1 MRIFF
6 IVFTLIYSNSLFSK
20 SINLNFEIE
29 WKSIHLADVEWNI
42 VLSDYNYT
50 IDFIIQS
57 YGMTDKIFKY
67 KSTTNIEGVIE
78 NNQLRPLIYKSKTK
92 SSRQD
97 VFTNISFNSKGQIQ
111 EFEISKQLDN
121 LQIFQQD
128 NMINEYQYFSDP
140 ISQLTQ
146 YFLFENDSDR
156 MIIDGLNIYS
166 LKSQKLKDEIFENN
180 NPSLYEG
187 NAKSM
192 NLVFPFFQGLH
203 KENKKNNLEEIKMYY
218 IEIDDLFI
226 PIQYDIKS
234 KKFGAKLY
242 LKSYQI
248 NNL

>member
-187 NAKSM
+187 TAKCM
-192 NLVFPFFQGLH
+192 NLVFPFFQGLY

>member
-1 MRIFF
+1 
-6 IVFTLIYSNSLFSK
+6 
-20 SINLNFEIE
+20 
-29 WKSIHLADVEWNI
+29 
-42 VLSDYNYT
+42 
-50 IDFIIQS
+50 
-57 YGMTDKIFKY
+57 MTDKIFKY

-187 NAKSM
+187 TTKSM
-192 NLVFPFFQGLH
+192 NLIFPFFQGLH

>member
-1 MRIFF
+1 
-6 IVFTLIYSNSLFSK
+6 
-20 SINLNFEIE
+20 
-29 WKSIHLADVEWNI
+29 
-42 VLSDYNYT
+42 
-50 IDFIIQS
+50 
-57 YGMTDKIFKY
+57 MTDKIFKY

-128 NMINEYQYFSDP
+128 SMINKYQYFSDP

-187 NAKSM
+187 TAKSM

-203 KENKKNNLEEIKMYY
+203 KENKKNNLKEIK
-218 IEIDDLFI
+218 
-226 PIQYDIKS
+226 K
-234 KKFGAKLY
+234 
-242 LKSYQI
+242 
-248 NNL
+248 

>member
-1 MRIFF
+1 M
-6 IVFTLIYSNSLFSK
+6 LFSK
-20 SINLNFEIE
+20 SINLNFKID

-97 VFTNISFNSKGQIQ
+97 VFTNISFNSNGQIQ

-128 NMINEYQYFSDP
+128 SMINKYQYFSDP

-180 NPSLYEG
+180 KSSLYEG
-187 NAKSM
+187 TTKSM
-192 NLVFPFFQGLH
+192 NLIFPFFQGLH

>member
-1 MRIFF
+1 
-6 IVFTLIYSNSLFSK
+6 
-20 SINLNFEIE
+20 
-29 WKSIHLADVEWNI
+29 
-42 VLSDYNYT
+42 
-50 IDFIIQS
+50 
-57 YGMTDKIFKY
+57 MTDKIFKY

-187 NAKSM
+187 TAKYM

>member
-1 MRIFF
+1 
-6 IVFTLIYSNSLFSK
+6 
-20 SINLNFEIE
+20 
-29 WKSIHLADVEWNI
+29 
-42 VLSDYNYT
+42 
-50 IDFIIQS
+50 
-57 YGMTDKIFKY
+57 MTDKIFKY

-166 LKSQKLKDEIFENN
+166 LKSQKLKDETFENN

-187 NAKSM
+187 TTKSM

>member
-1 MRIFF
+1 
-6 IVFTLIYSNSLFSK
+6 
-20 SINLNFEIE
+20 
-29 WKSIHLADVEWNI
+29 
-42 VLSDYNYT
+42 
-50 IDFIIQS
+50 
-57 YGMTDKIFKY
+57 MTDKIFKY

-187 NAKSM
+187 TAKSM
-192 NLVFPFFQGLH
+192 NFDFPFFQGLH

>member
-97 VFTNISFNSKGQIQ
+97 VFTNIFFNSKGQIQ

-187 NAKSM
+187 TAKSM

>member
-1 MRIFF
+1 
-6 IVFTLIYSNSLFSK
+6 
-20 SINLNFEIE
+20 
-29 WKSIHLADVEWNI
+29 
-42 VLSDYNYT
+42 
-50 IDFIIQS
+50 
-57 YGMTDKIFKY
+57 MTDKIFKY

-180 NPSLYEG
+180 NPFLYEG
-187 NAKSM
+187 TAKSM

-226 PIQYDIKS
+226 PIQYNIKS
-234 KKFGAKLY
+234 KKFSAKLY

>member
-97 VFTNISFNSKGQIQ
+97 VFTNIFFNSKGQIQ
-111 EFEISKQLDN
+111 EFELSKQLDN

-187 NAKSM
+187 TAKSM

>member
-1 MRIFF
+1 M
-6 IVFTLIYSNSLFSK
+6 ND
-20 SINLNFEIE
+20 N
-29 WKSIHLADVEWNI
+29 
-42 VLSDYNYT
+42 NYT

-57 YGMTDKIFKY
+57 YGVTDKIFKY
-67 KSTTNIEGVIE
+67 KSTTNIEGEIE

-111 EFEISKQLDN
+111 EFEISKQLDD
-121 LQIFQQD
+121 LQILQQE

-146 YFLFENDSDR
+146 FFLFENDSDR

-180 NPSLYEG
+180 NSSVYEG
-187 NAKSM
+187 IAKSM
-192 NLVFPFFQGLH
+192 NFDFPFFQGLH

-234 KKFGAKLY
+234 KKFGARLY

>member
-42 VLSDYNYT
+42 ILSDYNYT

-97 VFTNISFNSKGQIQ
+97 VFTNIFFNSKGQIQ

-187 NAKSM
+187 TAKSM

>member
-146 YFLFENDSDR
+146 YFLF
-156 MIIDGLNIYS
+156 
-166 LKSQKLKDEIFENN
+166 
-180 NPSLYEG
+180 
-187 NAKSM
+187 
-192 NLVFPFFQGLH
+192 
-203 KENKKNNLEEIKMYY
+203 
-218 IEIDDLFI
+218 
-226 PIQYDIKS
+226 
-234 KKFGAKLY
+234 
-242 LKSYQI
+242 
-248 NNL
+248 